1 MSDDVE
7 PGAAPPRE
15 ILPLGRKTTR
25 AEEVDLD
32 LPRPEGATREIRG
45 LEAASTRTEAADP
58 EDATPLVV
66 VDEEAEP
73 ASDAAEAPLAGG
85 ALLGEL
91 KSLRSRNQILRTE
104 RTAIAGRK
112 YALEVVIESLREKLE
127 AVARLC
133 DEIDAP
139 GEVGAALAQIREAL
153 GDARRLADS
162 KAVLAADLEEERAKH
177 LEERQA
183 AEQRRYELEE
193 TVAGLRA
200 ERDAL
205 REQVGQL
212 ERERRDHLEL
222 VEVLQG
228 RLDERDQAV
237 AAVEQQA
244 DVRTQELEAE
254 LEGLRA
260 SVAAL
265 ELQSGQLQAARAE
278 GEAAER
284 ALAEARDAATAL
296 EAERDE
302 LRERLAA
309 SEQERDQVAAALET
323 ARSEAAGLEA
333 ASAAKAGEAQSELE
347 ALRAKA
353 AEQKAALVELK
364 PMLEH
369 LDKEVQRLGRLVGE
383 ARARGRVDVKE
394 LMARAA
400 MLRRLEKLTSD

>member
-1 MSDDVE
+1 MSDDLE
-7 PGAAPPRE
+7 PAAAPPRE
-15 ILPLGRKTTR
+15 ILPLSRKATR
-25 AEEVDLD
+25 TEEVDLD
-32 LPRPEGATREIRG
+32 LPQPEAPTREIRG

-66 VDEEAEP
+66 VDEEPEAAAGEATP
-73 ASDAAEAPLAGG
+73 AAPPLAGG

-212 ERERRDHLEL
+212 ERERREQLEL
-222 VEVLQG
+222 VEALQG

-237 AAVEQQA
+237 QIVEQQA
-244 DVRTQELEAE
+244 GARAQELEAE
-254 LEGLRA
+254 LEELRA
-260 SVAAL
+260 ALAAL
-265 ELQSGQLQAARAE
+265 EQQNGQLQAARAE
-278 GEAAER
+278 GERAQQ
-284 ALAEARDAATAL
+284 ALAAAREAAAAL

-302 LRERLAA
+302 LRERLGA
-309 SEQERDQVAAALET
+309 SEQAAGALET
-323 ARSEAAGLEA
+323 ARAELAALQA
-333 ASAAKAGEAQSELE
+333 ASAAQAGEAQGELE

-353 AEQKAALVELK
+353 AEQRAALVELK

-383 ARARGRVDVKE
+383 ARARGRVDVQE